1 MKVCEGGENMT
12 NYIDRTPY
20 FTAYK
25 EDDNFIRLADINGN
39 YTLLDKDELKELIA
53 LLNKCKKEL

>member
-1 MKVCEGGENMT
+1 MT

-25 EDDNFIRLADINGN
+25 EDDNFIRLSDLNGN